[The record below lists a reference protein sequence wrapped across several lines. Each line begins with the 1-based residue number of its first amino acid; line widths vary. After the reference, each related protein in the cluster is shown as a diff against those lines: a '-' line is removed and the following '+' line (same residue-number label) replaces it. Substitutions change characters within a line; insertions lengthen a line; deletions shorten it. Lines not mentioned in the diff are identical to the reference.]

1 MTYAIYLPMD
11 QEKIYMRAC
20 AFVQECKKEEKRGRN
35 KGSIMLAMGKSVWG
49 IHRFYL
55 YYSYSCNFS
64 VGLKLFQNKEFIK
77 IVRDE

>member
-1 MTYAIYLPMD
+1 MQYTFQWIRRKYTCVLAHL
-11 QEKIYMRAC
+11 ESTR
-20 AFVQECKKEEKRGRN
+20 VQKEEKRGRN